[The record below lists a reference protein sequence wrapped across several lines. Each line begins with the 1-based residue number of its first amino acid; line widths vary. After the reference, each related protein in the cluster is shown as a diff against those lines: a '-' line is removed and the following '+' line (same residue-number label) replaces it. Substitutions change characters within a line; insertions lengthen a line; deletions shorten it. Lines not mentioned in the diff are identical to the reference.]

1 MPKPDQKIKQQ
12 KRTSHPGHLGARRL
26 WSIHRQRCIPICFVA
41 LCSSSPD
48 FLQPFCRSS
57 ANVDD
62 ALSKKCI
69 LLDLEINILYQTI
82 IIILMLYYKV
92 TAVFLNASPSVFFY
106 HTERWKKFN
115 FQEENGRRQASFW
128 QLTNHKRNIDSSSG
142 RKLSTVKTRN
152 NGRQITREKCRW
164 SD

>member
-1 MPKPDQKIKQQ
+1 MVVKQRSMDEGHSTSFKQERTFPETHSKHLNPPPQQ

-115 FQEENGRRQASFW
+115 FQEESGRRQASLW
-128 QLTNHKRNIDSSSG
+128 
-142 RKLSTVKTRN
+142 
-152 NGRQITREKCRW
+152 
-164 SD
+164 